1 MKNKLLLASFTMAA
15 LAFTVLPVAAQK
27 TSTSTEIRSVYTDD
41 DETTLNFSRDEHQY
55 KIRMTG
61 NKITEMYRDGVKVA
75 SEDYSK
81 YESMI
86 NEVLAEV
93 KKQREEAEK
102 MRQEAEVQ
110 RKQADKQRQEAEKQ
124 RKEADA
130 QRLQAEKQ
138 REEAEEQ
145 RKQAD
150 VFRAEAEKQRG
161 QAEKQRF
168 EAEKQRTEADKMRL
182 EAEQQRKK
190 ADEFRAGA
198 EVQRKEAEK
207 QRAEAEVQRREA
219 EKNRALMEKM
229 LDEIVTEKIV
239 SSRDDLKTIQLDD
252 KEFVVNGV
260 KQTDKLHS
268 QFKAK
273 YLKGKQIRYERN
285 DSFRRISMD

>member
-1 MKNKLLLASFTMAA
+1 MKSKLLLATFTMAA
-15 LAFTVLPVAAQK
+15 MAFAASPVAAQK

-41 DETTLNFSRDEHQY
+41 DETTLNFSRDDHQY

-61 NKITEMYRDGVKVA
+61 NKITEMFRDGVKVA
-75 SEDYSK
+75 PEDYSK
-81 YESMI
+81 YESLI

-110 RKQADKQRQEAEKQ
+110 RKQADKQRLEAEKQ
-124 RKEADA
+124 RKEADV
-130 QRLQAEKQ
+130 QRQQAEKQ
-138 REEAEEQ
+138 REEAEQQ

-150 VFRAEAEKQRG
+150 VFRAEAEKQR
-161 QAEKQRF
+161 F
-168 EAEKQRTEADKMRL
+168 EAEKQRTEAGKMRL

-190 ADEFRAGA
+190 ADEFRAEA

-207 QRAEAEVQRREA
+207 QRAEAEIQRKEA
-219 EKNRALMEKM
+219 EKTRELIEKM
-229 LDEIVTEKIV
+229 LDEVVTEKV
-239 SSRDDLKTIQLDD
+239 VGSRDELKTLLLND
-252 KEFVVNGV
+252 EELVVNGE
-260 KQTDKLHS
+260 KQSDKLHS

>member
-15 LAFTVLPVAAQK
+15 MAFAASPVAAQK

-41 DETTLNFSRDEHQY
+41 DETTLNFSRDDHQY

-61 NKITEMYRDGVKVA
+61 NKITEMFRDGVKVA
-75 SEDYSK
+75 PEDYSK
-81 YESMI
+81 YESLI

-110 RKQADKQRQEAEKQ
+110 RKQAEKQRLEAEKQ
-124 RKEADA
+124 RKEADV
-130 QRLQAEKQ
+130 QRQQAEKQ
-138 REEAEEQ
+138 REEAEQQ

-150 VFRAEAEKQRG
+150 VFRAEAEKQR
-161 QAEKQRF
+161 
-168 EAEKQRTEADKMRL
+168 TEASKMRL

-190 ADEFRAGA
+190 ADEFRAEA

-207 QRAEAEVQRREA
+207 QRAEAEIQRKEA
-219 EKNRALMEKM
+219 EKTRELMEKM
-229 LDEIVTEKIV
+229 LDEIVSEKITG
-239 SSRDDLKTIQLDD
+239 SRDELKTILLDD
-252 KEFVVNGV
+252 KEFVVNGE
-260 KQTDKLHS
+260 KQSDKLHR

>member
-1 MKNKLLLASFTMAA
+1 MKNKLLLASFAMASM
-15 LAFTVLPVAAQK
+15 AFTALPAAAQK

-41 DETTLNFSRDEHQY
+41 DETTLNFSRDDHKY

-61 NKITEMYRDGVKVA
+61 NKITEMLRDGIKVA
-75 SEDYSK
+75 PEDYSK

-93 KKQREEAEK
+93 KKQQEEAEK
-102 MRQEAEVQ
+102 MRKEAEVQ
-110 RKQADKQRQEAEKQ
+110 RKQAEKQ
-124 RKEADA
+124 RFE
-130 QRLQAEKQ
+130 AEKQ
-138 REEAEEQ
+138 REEAEVQ
-145 RKQAD
+145 RKQAA
-150 VFRAEAEKQRG
+150 VFRAEAEKQRE
-161 QAEKQRF
+161 QASKQRF

-190 ADEFRAGA
+190 ADEFRAEA

-207 QRAEAEVQRREA
+207 QRAEAEIQRKEA

-229 LDEIVTEKIV
+229 LDEIVTEKIAD
-239 SSRDDLKTIQLDD
+239 SRDELKTIVLDD

-260 KQTDKLHS
+260 KQSDKLHS

>member
-124 RKEADA
+124 RKEADV

-150 VFRAEAEKQRG
+150 VFRAE
-161 QAEKQRF
+161 AEKQRF